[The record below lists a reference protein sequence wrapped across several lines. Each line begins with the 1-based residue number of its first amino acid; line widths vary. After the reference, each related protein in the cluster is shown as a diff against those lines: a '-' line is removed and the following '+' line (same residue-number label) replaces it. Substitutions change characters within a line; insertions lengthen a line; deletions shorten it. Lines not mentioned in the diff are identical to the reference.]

1 MMRSHHPSGATLVGR
16 QVARSTRSAQAE
28 QARRPRWAAAVAL
41 ATSGR
46 PARFALTGGVAG
58 LSQLA
63 LLALFTGRGWV
74 PGTANVVAF
83 LLAAQLNFLLSSTF
97 TWRDRASGAG
107 RGRDHWRRWLAY
119 HGAIGGM
126 AALNMLVYSMAR
138 HVAPVLAASAL
149 GIVAA
154 AVGNFVVGDRLVFR
168 ARGGLAAPPQEPEQ
182 RTSEPRPAPAQRVQ
196 RAEPRLAARSCGA
209 PRLWSRAWARHS
221 STLPPPRGPP
231 PAVTPLH
238 PPQEVAALPRISSR
252 PDHVYPCVTCYPPQ
266 RRGRPHSARLDRMG
280 ASTAGR
286 DRENPAGAG
295 GVGL

>member
-1 MMRSHHPSGATLVGR
+1 MMRSHHPSGPTLVSR
-16 QVARSTRSAQAE
+16 QVARSTRTAQAE
-28 QARRPRWAAAVAL
+28 QARRPRWAATAAR

-63 LLALFTGRGWV
+63 LLALFTGRGWA
-74 PGTANVVAF
+74 PGRANVVAF

-97 TWRDRASGAG
+97 TWRDRASGAA

-168 ARGGLAAPPQEPEQ
+168 ARGAANPQQAAERGAAAPQPTAVW
-182 RTSEPRPAPAQRVQ
+182 RTHPAETRPV
-196 RAEPRLAARSCGA
+196 ARSFA
-209 PRLWSRAWARHS
+209 VPRLWVWAWVRRS
-221 STLPPPRGPP
+221 STLPPARGPP

-238 PPQEVAALPRISSR
+238 PPQEVAAVPASPRAPTTAI
-252 PDHVYPCVTCYPPQ
+252 HV
-266 RRGRPHSARLDRMG
+266 PHVIHRDVGG
-280 ASTAGR
+280 AHTAPG
-286 DRENPAGAG
+286 
-295 GVGL
+295 